1 MFCLVNTEGHGGDT
15 DTVPAGYENIQLQAA
30 QLENLPAEIENLE
43 ATIAQLRQSS
53 APKSDNPALA
63 LPLQPTL
70 ELLSE
75 REDELASINAQIEA
89 LQAAMPEKEAR
100 VDQLRDEVAMANTRK
115 IKAVEEAKEARRRRE
130 NGGMGDELEE
140 RGRWLRGV
148 ETGLRTMLEA

>member
-1 MFCLVNTEGHGGDT
+1 MF
-15 DTVPAGYENIQLQAA
+15 AGYENVQLQTA
-30 QLENLPAEIENLE
+30 QLENLPSEIANLE
-43 ATIAQLRQSS
+43 ETIAHLQQSS
-53 APKSDNPALA
+53 APKSDNPALT
-63 LPLQPTL
+63 LPLRPTL

-75 REDELASINAQIEA
+75 REDELASINSQIEA
-89 LQAAMPEKEAR
+89 LHAALPGKRAQVE
-100 VDQLRDEVAMANTRK
+100 QLQDEVNMANTRK